1 MWKVSGGAC
10 SLVGTRYKISLPC
23 FPAIPTCEPYHHQS
37 VKFAKSGLQNP
48 KVNQLDNESKI
59 SSALQMALLSVVPIK
74 KEAVLSVSISNVV
87 GLLTASMTDT
97 PKELA
102 GHQTIVFL
110 ATKHPLNYLGGLLIA
125 ARDSDIRISEN
136 VIKSGSENGHE
147 ELNHGD

>member
-1 MWKVSGGAC
+1 
-10 SLVGTRYKISLPC
+10 
-23 FPAIPTCEPYHHQS
+23 
-37 VKFAKSGLQNP
+37 
-48 KVNQLDNESKI
+48 
-59 SSALQMALLSVVPIK
+59 MALLSVVPIK